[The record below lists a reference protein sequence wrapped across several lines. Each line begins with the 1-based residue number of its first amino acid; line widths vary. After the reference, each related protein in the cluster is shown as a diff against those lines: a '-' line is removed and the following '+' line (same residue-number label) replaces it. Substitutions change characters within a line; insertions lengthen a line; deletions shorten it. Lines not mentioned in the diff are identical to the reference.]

1 MELRIKINGQVAT
14 CDQPYVLTSS
24 AQVLTAAFEFDEHW
38 DGMMKTAIFTRNGVT
53 KNVIL
58 TENKCRV
65 PSDVIKNGGFVVS
78 VLGIIGDQILTTTNQ
93 CAVMLNLSG
102 YLPGLTLN
110 KPAEDVYMQIIN
122 MMQEHNE
129 LAEEIQQNRIRTAE
143 ITPDGELHITYVDNQ
158 IINAGKVIGPQG
170 ERGLQGDPGPQGP
183 RGFTGAT
190 GPAGPQGVQG
200 PIGLRG
206 EVGPVGPRGEVGP
219 VGPQGIQGIQGPAG
233 KDGTSLHITDIY
245 STLGELTAA
254 YPSGD
259 GENMYMIMADGN
271 CYIWSDKEGGWTSV
285 GALQGPEGPMGPQG
299 IPGVQGEV
307 GPAGPQGTQGIQ
319 GIQGEKGETGEAG
332 PAGKDGVDGA
342 PGADGKSAFQVAVD
356 GGFTG
361 EEEEFN
367 RKLSQLG
374 DCQVTANMVTELNQA
389 EDKYP
394 SAKAV
399 YDAIEATKK
408 SVVSKTLL
416 ASGWVDGVYD
426 FSATYPAD
434 KYDLSL
440 SYDGDRYSAASKETF
455 DNAGVV
461 GSLSANKFVAT
472 GTIPAVDIPVILEVI
487 PR

>member
-24 AQVLTAAFEFDEHW
+24 AQVLTAVFEFDEHW

-58 TENKCRV
+58 TENKCLV

-78 VLGIIGDQILTTTNQ
+78 VLGIVGDQILTTTNQ

-129 LAEEIQQNRIRTAE
+129 LAEEIQQNRIRTTE
-143 ITPDGELHITYVDNQ
+143 ITPDGELHITYVDGQ
-158 IINAGKVIGPQG
+158 IVNAGKVIGPQG

-190 GPAGPQGVQG
+190 GATGPQG
-200 PIGLRG
+200 
-206 EVGPVGPRGEVGP
+206 
-219 VGPQGIQGIQGPAG
+219 PQGLQGLQGPAG
-233 KDGTSLHITDIY
+233 RDGTSLYISDVY
-245 STLGELTAA
+245 ATLDALKAT
-254 YPSGD
+254 YPEGD
-259 GENMYMIMADGN
+259 GTNMYLVLADGN
-271 CYIWSDKEGGWTSV
+271 CYVWSEIAVAWTSV
-285 GALQGPEGPMGPQG
+285 GQLQGPEGQRGETGPQGPQG
-299 IPGVQGEV
+299 IPGTNGL
-307 GPAGPQGTQGIQ
+307 
-319 GIQGEKGETGEAG
+319 
-332 PAGKDGVDGA
+332 DGQDGA

-367 RKLSQLG
+367 RKLSQLS

-408 SVVSKTLL
+408 SVVSETLL
-416 ASGWVDGVYD
+416 ASGWADGVYD

-440 SYDGDRYSAASKETF
+440 SYDGDRYSTATKEAY
-455 DNAGVV
+455 DNAGMV

-472 GTIPAVDIPVILEVI
+472 GTTPAVDIPVILEVI

>member
-24 AQVLTAAFEFDEHW
+24 AQVLTAVFEFDEHW

-58 TENKCRV
+58 TENKCLV

-78 VLGIIGDQILTTTNQ
+78 VLGIVGDQILTTTNQ

-129 LAEEIQQNRIRTAE
+129 LAEEIQQNRIRTTE
-143 ITPDGELHITYVDNQ
+143 ITPDGELHITYVDGQ
-158 IINAGKVIGPQG
+158 IVNAGKVIGPPG
-170 ERGLQGDPGPQGP
+170 ERGLQGDPGPRGE

-190 GPAGPQGVQG
+190 GATGPQG
-200 PIGLRG
+200 PM
-206 EVGPVGPRGEVGP
+206 
-219 VGPQGIQGIQGPAG
+219 GPQGLRGPAG
-233 KDGTSLHITDIY
+233 KDGTSLYISDVFATLDALK
-245 STLGELTAA
+245 ST
-254 YPSGD
+254 YPEGD
-259 GENMYMIMADGN
+259 GTNMYLVLANGN
-271 CYIWSDKEGGWTSV
+271 CYVWSEIAVAWTSV
-285 GALQGPEGPMGPQG
+285 GQLQGPEGQKGETGPQGPQG
-299 IPGVQGEV
+299 IPGTNGLDGED
-307 GPAGPQGTQGIQ
+307 GT
-319 GIQGEKGETGEAG
+319 
-332 PAGKDGVDGA
+332 

-374 DCQVTANMVTELNQA
+374 DCQVTANMVTEVSA
-389 EDKYP
+389 ASADDKYP

-399 YDAIEATKK
+399 YAAIEASKK
-408 SVVSKTLL
+408 NVVSETLL
-416 ASGWVDGVYD
+416 ASGWSDGVYD
-426 FSATYPAD
+426 FSTTYPAD
-434 KYDLSL
+434 EYDLTV
-440 SYDGDRYSAASKETF
+440 SYDGDRYSAPSKEAF
-455 DNAGVV
+455 DNAGMV

-472 GTIPAVDIPVILEVI
+472 GTTPAVDIPVILEVI